1 MHDQLTYRKHGLF
14 LNKCQLHIYCIPMIL
29 LGHSDALLVF
39 LLYKSSDKASEFY
52 PVINSCHF
60 ICTFVNFY
68 FTQLCNFNFS
78 QLLLDYFYNI
88 SSFVRQTIL
97 QPKLK
102 VLIIIRSLIH
112 LTIAFHAL
120 SVSFNRIS
128 VIANLKNYVQTNF

>member
-1 MHDQLTYRKHGLF
+1 MHDQLTYRNHRLF

-29 LGHSDALLVF
+29 LGHPDALLVF
-39 LLYKSSDKASEFY
+39 LLYKSSDKVSEFY

-60 ICTFVNFY
+60 ICTFP
-68 FTQLCNFNFS
+68 NFNFS

-120 SVSFNRIS
+120 SVSFKRIS
-128 VIANLKNYVQTNF
+128 VIVNLKNYVQTNF

>member
-1 MHDQLTYRKHGLF
+1 
-14 LNKCQLHIYCIPMIL
+14 MIL

-52 PVINSCHF
+52 PVINSRHI
-60 ICTFVNFY
+60 ICTFP
-68 FTQLCNFNFS
+68 NFNFS